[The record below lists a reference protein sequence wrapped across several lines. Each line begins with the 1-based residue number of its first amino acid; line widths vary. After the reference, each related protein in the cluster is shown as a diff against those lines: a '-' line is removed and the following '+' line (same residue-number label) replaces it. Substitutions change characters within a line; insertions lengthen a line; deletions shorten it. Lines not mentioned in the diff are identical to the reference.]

1 MGERPLLKEKYAHE
15 IEHILA
21 KFPPDHS
28 RSAVMPLLFLA
39 LREENHVTEQ
49 AVVEIAEI
57 LSINPTQVRSIVGF
71 YTLYQDRPGGKYRI
85 QVCGDLPCS
94 LRGGDEFL
102 SGLCGRLGITLEET
116 TGDGLFSIEKVMCLA
131 ACDRAPVFQLQGPDG
146 VHYYENQTVDSAIKI
161 LEQIRQREQN
171 A

>member
-1 MGERPLLKEKYAHE
+1 MLKEKYAQE
-15 IEHILA
+15 IDHILA

-39 LREENHVTEQ
+39 LREQSYVTEQ
-49 AVVEIAEI
+49 AITEIAEI
-57 LSINPTQVRSIVGF
+57 LSISRTQVRSIVGF
-71 YTLYQDRPGGKYRI
+71 YTLYQERPGGKYRI
-85 QVCGDLPCS
+85 QVCGDLPCA
-94 LRGGDEFL
+94 LRGAEEFL
-102 SGLCGRLGITLEET
+102 SGLYSRLGISPDET
-116 TGDGLFSIEKVMCLA
+116 TEDGLFSVEEVMCLA

-146 VHYYENQTVDSAIKI
+146 VHYYENQTVDSAMEI